1 MKKPK
6 NIWTPAEIKILCT
19 VYAEQGGDEAIKH
32 LPGRTKQAIY
42 TKVHDLGIKFRMP
55 VEKREPTRTIHV
67 WTSPEIGWLK
77 GNYASLG
84 PSLWAVH
91 LDMTKKAVVSKAAR
105 LSLRFAKCGRK
116 KLPPKPAPIVFK
128 VGPDI
133 SGQMIQKRTA
143 SGSWK
148 ADNVPA
154 IRSVF
159 DMGVCA

>member
-6 NIWTPAEIKILCT
+6 NIWTPAEIEILCS

-32 LPGRTKQAIY
+32 LPGRTKLSMY
-42 TKVHDLGIKFRMP
+42 TKTHALGIVCRKP
-55 VEKREPTRTIHV
+55 AEKREPTRTIHV
-67 WTSPEIGWLK
+67 WTSPEIEWLK
-77 GNYASLG
+77 ENYASLG
-84 PSLWAVH
+84 PSLCAVH
-91 LDMTKKAVVSKAAR
+91 LDMTKKAVVSKASR

-133 SGQMIQKRTA
+133 SGQMIQKHTA
-143 SGSWK
+143 SGLWK

-159 DMGVCA
+159 DMGACA